1 MPWDD
6 EFETWSMYLHQ
17 RVPASRADTFFPP
30 GEWQIDRISELL
42 KPHLGKLSFEV
53 VEEPV
58 PSGVGYLLKT
68 REWLQASIDR
78 DWLKEPGTRSAR
90 FLRGYIDW
98 LRRRA
103 DELEKENAELLS
115 ESPKPD

>member
-6 EFETWSMYLHQ
+6 EFETWSMHLHE
-17 RVPASRADTFFPP
+17 RLPAARADTFFPP
-30 GEWQIDRISELL
+30 GEWTADRIVEML

-58 PSGVGYLLKT
+58 PSGVGYVLKT
-68 REWLQASIDR
+68 REWLQTSIDR
-78 DWLKEPGTRSAR
+78 DWLNDPRTKSAR
-90 FLRGYIDW
+90 FLRGYIEW

-103 DELEKENAELLS
+103 DELEKDRAELLS
-115 ESPKPD
+115 DARKSD